1 VANYPIQIRWADLDA
16 NRHVRHS
23 AYYDYAAQARIDF
36 MSRAGL
42 DSHKLEEWLLGP
54 ILFREECVFR
64 KEIRLEDQVYA
75 TTEMLRARHNFSRW
89 ALRHQFYKN
98 ENILT
103 TVLTI
108 EGAWLD
114 LQLRKLAA
122 PNAFV
127 QSVFAS
133 FPRAAEFQWMDSDS

>member
-1 VANYPIQIRWADLDA
+1 VPGYPVQIRWADLDA

-36 MSRAGL
+36 MSSAGL
-42 DSHKLEEWLLGP
+42 DSHKLNELQIGP
-54 ILFREECVFR
+54 ILFREECIFR
-64 KEIRLEDQVYA
+64 KELRLEDRVHI

-89 ALRHQFYKN
+89 AIRHHFYKN
-98 ENILT
+98 DTILS

-114 LQLRKLAA
+114 LQARKLAT
-122 PNAFV
+122 PTAFV
-127 QSVFAS
+127 QQVFAA
-133 FPRAAEFQWMDSDS
+133 FPRATEFQWLDGAS

>member
-1 VANYPIQIRWADLDA
+1 MQPYTVELRWADLDA

-23 AYYDYAAQARIDF
+23 AYYDFAAQARIQF
-36 MSRAGL
+36 MSQAGL
-42 DSHKLEEWLLGP
+42 DSKKLEALQIGP

-64 KEIRLEDQVYA
+64 KEIVLEDTVHI

-89 ALRHQFYKN
+89 AIQHRFLKN
-98 ENILT
+98 EAILA

-114 LQLRKLAA
+114 LRLRKLVV
-122 PNAFV
+122 PNDFV
-127 QSVFAS
+127 QSVFAQ
-133 FPRAAEFQWMDSDS
+133 FPRAATFQWLDATG